1 MYSLLIV
8 FFLISIIVSFLCSL
22 WEATLLS
29 ITPSYAQLKLK
40 EGTRTGKK
48 LQSFKQNVDR
58 PLAAILTLN
67 TIAHTVG
74 AIGVGAQAALI
85 WAEANPLI
93 TSVFVPV
100 VMTLAILVLSEI
112 IPKTFGATHW
122 QALAPFTV
130 NSLSLIITLLYPLV
144 WMSQLITRAMKK
156 DKKQSVFSHSEFVAM
171 AEIGVKEGHVE
182 PQQSEIIQNLFELH
196 AVPVK
201 EVMTPRIV
209 VTMAPE
215 NMKIREFFENN
226 KKLPFSR
233 IPLHEDGRHEAVT
246 GYIMK
251 DTMLQS
257 LLHDMGERPLKV
269 LKRTITVVPSSQG
282 IHDVFNNFLENHEQ
296 IALVVD
302 EYGGMA
308 GIVTM
313 EDLIETLLG
322 TEIIDEYDDVADMRA
337 VAKRKWE
344 AHAKEHGLIAEV
356 VRNEPGENP

>member
-1 MYSLLIV
+1 MYTLLIA
-8 FFLISIIVSFLCSL
+8 FFSVSIVVSFLCSL

-29 ITPSYAQLKLK
+29 ITPSYAQLKLN
-40 EGTRTGKK
+40 EGTRTGRQ
-48 LQSFKQNVDR
+48 LQSFKKNVDR

-74 AIGVGAQAALI
+74 AIGVGAQAAAI

-93 TSVFVPV
+93 TSVLVPS

-112 IPKTFGATHW
+112 IPKTFGATYW

-130 NSLSLIITLLYPLV
+130 NSLILVIAALYPLV

-156 DKKQSVFSHSEFVAM
+156 DKIQSVFSPSEFLAM
-171 AEIGVKEGHVE
+171 AEIGVAEGHVQ

-201 EVMTPRIV
+201 DVMTPRTV

-215 NMKIREFFENN
+215 NMTIREFFETN

-233 IPLHEDGRHEAVT
+233 IPLHEEGKNEAVT
-246 GYIMK
+246 GYFMK

-257 LLHDMGERPLKV
+257 LLHDMGEQSLSTM
-269 LKRTITVVPSSQG
+269 KRKITVVPDSQG
-282 IHDVFNNFLENHEQ
+282 IHDVFDNFLENQEQ

-302 EYGGMA
+302 EFGGMA

-344 AHAKEHGLIAEV
+344 AHVREHGLI
-356 VRNEPGENP
+356 GETGSE